1 MQRPSIIQDGF
12 PQGGT
17 IQLTGPF
24 GGPRTAVYVSEGA
37 RVLDIYVVH
46 PGRLTADI
54 WARIWPWGAS
64 EDLRGPQKGASGA
77 ETGTFG
83 VSRNVVD
90 APEVLRR
97 PWEPK
102 RLWLVPYLIIVI
114 SFTLTRFLEL
124 KIYTQV
130 RVNQDKL
137 DFATK

>member
-1 MQRPSIIQDGF
+1 MVLWQKPLTIPSWSKSYHRSGLD
-12 PQGGT
+12 
-17 IQLTGPF
+17 
-24 GGPRTAVYVSEGA
+24 

-54 WARIWPWGAS
+54 WGRICPWGAS

-90 APEVLRR
+90 APEVLGR

-102 RLWLVPYLIIVI
+102 RLWLVYLG
-114 SFTLTRFLEL
+114 EPH
-124 KIYTQV
+124 
-130 RVNQDKL
+130 
-137 DFATK
+137 

>member
-1 MQRPSIIQDGF
+1 MQRPSIIPDGST
-12 PQGGT
+12 QGGT

-54 WARIWPWGAS
+54 WARIWPWGGS
-64 EDLRGPQKGASGA
+64 EDLQGPQKGASGA

-90 APEVLRR
+90 APEVLGR

-102 RLWLVPYLIIVI
+102 RLWLVHLGEPNKYKVLWPLQRPIRP
-114 SFTLTRFLEL
+114 SWGPR
-124 KIYTQV
+124 KDQ
-130 RVNQDKL
+130 
-137 DFATK
+137 